1 MGILLPPVTQVTTA
15 TTNALTLHHRNR
27 SLDSAL
33 QRIPEVDITPSPE
46 CETVVTSI
54 LSSTS
59 SSTSANHTDST
70 RPVSAPSK
78 PRSDE
83 VASLGSDDSGI
94 LCGSETSTLCSS
106 DASNLCGSEGS
117 NLCGLDGSNLC
128 GSDSGILSGSETG
141 SCSDSNAT
149 RESSVEC
156 LGESNESLTTTNE
169 KSEEDTLQRTEDTNT
184 NAESSSSVPKS
195 SGMLRLLESKV
206 FDVSMAMHYLFN
218 SKEPGVLCYIV
229 NKMFSFEDHEVDFY
243 LPQLVCMYIQM
254 HDVAEVIHRY
264 LIHR

>member
-1 MGILLPPVTQVTTA
+1 MGILLPPVTQVTTS

-54 LSSTS
+54 LSSTG
-59 SSTSANHTDST
+59 STTTANHTDPT

-78 PRSDE
+78 QRSDE
-83 VASLGSDDSGI
+83 IASLGSDDSGI
-94 LCGSETSTLCSS
+94 LCGSETI
-106 DASNLCGSEGS
+106 NLCGS
-117 NLCGLDGSNLC
+117 DDSNLC

-156 LGESNESLTTTNE
+156 LGQSDDSIPATDD
-169 KSEEDTLQRTEDTNT
+169 KSDEDTSKRTEENRANADNT
-184 NAESSSSVPKS
+184 SSAPKS

-254 HDVAEVIHRY
+254 QDVAEVIHRY